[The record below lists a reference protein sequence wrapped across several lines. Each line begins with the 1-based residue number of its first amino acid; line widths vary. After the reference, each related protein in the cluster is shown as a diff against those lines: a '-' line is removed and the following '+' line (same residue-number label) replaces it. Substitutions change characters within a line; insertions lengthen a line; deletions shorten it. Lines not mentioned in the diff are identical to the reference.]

1 MRFNNVISIMLSISI
16 AAIADP
22 CSGNCHALDHNQLQ
36 KSCSVCQK
44 FFLMQTNLFQAY
56 RIRAACLALAQH
68 ECCENFRLVKMSVLN
83 IVEEMKNLRH
93 MNHGIDLI

>member
-1 MRFNNVISIMLSISI
+1 MRSNVISMLLSISI
-16 AAIADP
+16 QAIADP
-22 CSGNCHALDHNQLQ
+22 FSTGNCHALDHNQLQ

-44 FFLMQTNLFQAY
+44 FFLMQTDLFQAY
-56 RIRAACLALAQH
+56 RIRAACLALAQN